1 MNKSK
6 QEKWKVAHITIVS
19 SYMYVFR
26 TVIFHIILN
35 QDELQEWGPN
45 VNIKLYLE

>member
-6 QEKWKVAHITIVS
+6 QEKWKVTIVS